1 MICSIQYAI
10 YRVITSVRLKYPSQ
24 GALIAAPIVRK
35 TSLSGIIDMF
45 KNMTVAMRLGAIF
58 SILSFGLIVGSGI
71 ALWKIDELKNSIDKL
86 ASDRVPKILL
96 AKTVTDNVNQ
106 NMLSARN
113 ILLLDKEEDI
123 SREMDSMAKSRKIVV
138 ETISKLE
145 KTAAAEKDKQLLTAV
160 MEQRE
165 PYRLL
170 VQKALGANRAGNKN
184 EAKDILNNEI
194 RPVLARYM
202 QALNELSAYQVEQI
216 DDAAAEAQTL
226 YQRTFLL
233 ITIAASALVI
243 AVAIAGFL
251 IIRSLTRDLGGEP
264 AYAAE
269 IARNIAAGNLAMTV
283 VTKPNDSGSMLAA
296 MREMQT
302 RLKEMIAGILA
313 GADQVSSTATELAA
327 SSSLVAES
335 SRQQSEAAS
344 SMAAAVEEMTVSIDQ
359 VSENAHEARA
369 LSRRSGELSEL
380 GAGVIQNAAME
391 MSQISDSVKE
401 SSQIIAALEQQ
412 SGEISAIVN
421 VIKEIA
427 DQTNL
432 LALNAAIEAA
442 RAGEQG
448 RGFAVVADEV
458 RKLAERTSKSTQE
471 IAGMIEK
478 IQGGTHSAF
487 ASMEGG
493 VARVSNGVTLA
504 NEAAGSITQIK
515 TEAARVVQVVG
526 DISNSLKEQSVA
538 SNDIAKNVEK
548 IAQMSE
554 ENSAAVQETANAAQ
568 HLEQLAAS
576 MQNTISRFKV

>member
-160 MEQRE
+160 KEQRE

-184 EAKDILNNEI
+184 EARDILNNEI
-194 RPVLARYM
+194 RPALARYM
-202 QALNELSAYQVEQI
+202 QALNELSTYQVEQI

-296 MREMQT
+296 MREMQA

-313 GADQVSSTATELAA
+313 DADQVSSTATELAA
-327 SSSLVAES
+327 ASSQVAES

-344 SMAAAVEEMTVSIDQ
+344 SMAAAVEEMTVSIEQ
-359 VSENAHEARA
+359 VSENAHEART
-369 LSRRSGELSEL
+369 LSRRSGKLSEQ
-380 GAGVIQNAAME
+380 GAGVIQNAAAE

-554 ENSAAVQETANAAQ
+554 ENSAAVQETANAAR

-576 MQNTISRFKV
+576 MQNTIGRFKV

>member
-35 TSLSGIIDMF
+35 TSISGVIDMF

-160 MEQRE
+160 KEQRE

-313 GADQVSSTATELAA
+313 DADQVSSTATELAA
-327 SSSLVAES
+327 ASSQVAES

-344 SMAAAVEEMTVSIDQ
+344 SMAAAVEEMTVSIEQ
-359 VSENAHEARA
+359 VSENAHEART
-369 LSRRSGELSEL
+369 LSRRSGELSEQ
-380 GAGVIQNAAME
+380 GAGVIQNAAAE

-576 MQNTISRFKV
+576 MQNTIGRFKV

>member
-1 MICSIQYAI
+1 
-10 YRVITSVRLKYPSQ
+10 
-24 GALIAAPIVRK
+24 
-35 TSLSGIIDMF
+35 MF

-58 SILSFGLIVGSGI
+58 SILGFGLVVGSGI

-86 ASDRVPKILL
+86 AYDRVPKILL

-106 NMLSARN
+106 NMLSVRN
-113 ILLLDKEEDI
+113 ILLTDKEEDI

-138 ETISKLE
+138 ETIGKLE
-145 KTAAAEKDKQLLTAV
+145 KTVTSEKDKQLLTAV
-160 MEQRE
+160 KEQRE

-170 VQKALGANRAGNKN
+170 VQKVLGANQAGKKN
-184 EAKDILNNEI
+184 EATDILNNEI
-194 RPVLARYM
+194 RPVLAKYT

-216 DDAAAEAQTL
+216 DNAAAEAQTL

-233 ITIAASALVI
+233 IVIAASALAI
-243 AVAIAGFL
+243 TVAIAGFL
-251 IIRSLTRDLGGEP
+251 VIRSLTRDLGGEP

-269 IARNIAAGNLAMTV
+269 IARSIAAGNLAMTV
-283 VTKPNDSGSMLAA
+283 VTKPNDCASMLAA
-296 MREMQT
+296 MKQMQT
-302 RLKEMIAGILA
+302 RLKEMVAGILA
-313 GADQVSSTATELAA
+313 DADQVSSTATELAA
-327 SSSLVAES
+327 ASSQVAES

-359 VSENAHEARA
+359 VSENADEART
-369 LSRRSGELSEL
+369 LSKRSGELSEQ
-380 GAGVIQNAAME
+380 GAGVIQNAAAE

-412 SGEISAIVN
+412 SGEISSIVN

-471 IAGMIEK
+471 IAVMIQK

-487 ASMEGG
+487 ASMESG

-554 ENSAAVQETANAAQ
+554 ENSAAVQETAKAAQ
-568 HLEQLAAS
+568 HLEHLATS
-576 MQNTISRFKV
+576 MQNTIGRFKV

>member
-1 MICSIQYAI
+1 
-10 YRVITSVRLKYPSQ
+10 
-24 GALIAAPIVRK
+24 
-35 TSLSGIIDMF
+35 MF

-58 SILSFGLIVGSGI
+58 SILGFGLVVGSGI
-71 ALWKIDELKNSIDKL
+71 ALWKIDELKNSIDTL
-86 ASDRVPKILL
+86 AYDRVPKILL
-96 AKTVTDNVNQ
+96 AKTVTDNVSQ
-106 NMLSARN
+106 NMLSMRN
-113 ILLLDKEEDI
+113 ILLMDKEEDI
-123 SREMDSMAKSRKIVV
+123 SREMDSMAKSRKMVA

-145 KTAAAEKDKQLLTAV
+145 KTVASEKGKQLLAAV

-170 VQKALGANRAGNKN
+170 VQKALGANQAGKKN

-194 RPVLARYM
+194 RPILAKYT
-202 QALNELSAYQVEQI
+202 QALNELSAYQVELI
-216 DDAAAEAQTL
+216 DNAAAEAQTL

-233 ITIAASALVI
+233 IIISASALVI

-269 IARNIAAGNLAMTV
+269 IARSIAAGDLAMTV

-296 MREMQT
+296 MKQMQT
-302 RLKEMIAGILA
+302 KLKEMIAGILA
-313 GADQVSSTATELAA
+313 DADQVSSTATELAA
-327 SSSLVAES
+327 ASSQVAES

-359 VSENAHEARA
+359 VSENAHEART
-369 LSRRSGELSEL
+369 LSKRSGELSEQ
-380 GAGVIQNAAME
+380 GAGVIQNAATE

-401 SSQIIAALEQQ
+401 SSQIIAVLEQQ

-471 IAGMIEK
+471 IAVMIQK
-478 IQGGTHSAF
+478 IQGGTHGAF
-487 ASMEGG
+487 ASMESG
-493 VARVSNGVTLA
+493 VTRVSNGVALA
-504 NEAAGSITQIK
+504 NQAGDSITQIK
-515 TEAARVVQVVG
+515 TEAARVVQVVS
-526 DISNSLKEQSVA
+526 DISDSLKEQSVA
-538 SNDIAKNVEK
+538 SSDIAKNVEK

-554 ENSAAVQETANAAQ
+554 ENSAAVQQTASAAQ
-568 HLEQLAAS
+568 HLEQLAS
-576 MQNTISRFKV
+576 SLQSTIGRFKV

>member
-1 MICSIQYAI
+1 
-10 YRVITSVRLKYPSQ
+10 
-24 GALIAAPIVRK
+24 
-35 TSLSGIIDMF
+35 MF
-45 KNMTVAMRLGAIF
+45 KNMTVAVRLGAIF
-58 SILSFGLIVGSGI
+58 SLLGFGLVIGSGI

-86 ASDRVPKILL
+86 AYDRVPKILL

-106 NMLSARN
+106 NMLSVRN
-113 ILLLDKEEDI
+113 ILLMDKEEDI

-138 ETISKLE
+138 ETIGKLE
-145 KTAAAEKDKQLLTAV
+145 KTVTSEKDKQLLTTV
-160 MEQRE
+160 KEQKE

-170 VQKALGANRAGNKN
+170 VQKVLGANQAGKKN
-184 EAKDILNNEI
+184 EATDILNNEI
-194 RPVLARYM
+194 RPVLAKYT

-216 DDAAAEAQTL
+216 DNAAAEAQTL

-269 IARNIAAGNLAMTV
+269 IARSIAAGNLAMTV

-296 MREMQT
+296 MKQMQT
-302 RLKEMIAGILA
+302 RLKEMVAGILA
-313 GADQVSSTATELAA
+313 DADQVSSTATELAA
-327 SSSLVAES
+327 ASSQVAES

-359 VSENAHEARA
+359 VSENADEART
-369 LSRRSGELSEL
+369 LSKRSGELSEQ
-380 GAGVIQNAAME
+380 GAGVIQNAATE

-412 SGEISAIVN
+412 SGEISSIVN

-471 IAGMIEK
+471 IAVMIEK

-487 ASMEGG
+487 ASMESG

-554 ENSAAVQETANAAQ
+554 ENSAAVQETAKAAQ
-568 HLEQLAAS
+568 HLEHLATS
-576 MQNTISRFKV
+576 MQNTIGRFKV

>member
-1 MICSIQYAI
+1 
-10 YRVITSVRLKYPSQ
+10 
-24 GALIAAPIVRK
+24 
-35 TSLSGIIDMF
+35 MF
-45 KNMTVAMRLGAIF
+45 KNMTIAMRLGAIF
-58 SILSFGLIVGSGI
+58 SILGFGLVIGSGI
-71 ALWKIDELKNSIDKL
+71 ALWKIAELKNSIDKL
-86 ASDRVPKILL
+86 VYDRVPKILL
-96 AKTVTDNVNQ
+96 AKTVTDNLHQ
-106 NMLSARN
+106 NVLSARS
-113 ILLLDKEEDI
+113 ILLMDKEEDI
-123 SREMDSMAKSRKIVV
+123 SREMDSMAKSRKIIV
-138 ETISKLE
+138 ETIGKLE
-145 KTAAAEKDKQLLTAV
+145 KTATSEKIRQLLIV
-160 MEQRE
+160 VKEQRE

-170 VQKALGANRAGNKN
+170 VKKMLGAYQSGKKN
-184 EAKDILNNEI
+184 EAMDILNNEI
-194 RPVLARYM
+194 RPVFAKYM
-202 QALNELSAYQVEQI
+202 QAVNELSAYQVELI
-216 DDAAAEAQTL
+216 DETAAEAQTL

-233 ITIAASALVI
+233 IIIAASALAI

-283 VTKPNDSGSMLAA
+283 VTKSNDSGSMLAA
-296 MREMQT
+296 MKEMQT

-313 GADQVSSTATELAA
+313 DADQVSSTATELAA
-327 SSSLVAES
+327 SSSQVAES

-359 VSENAHEARA
+359 VSENAHEART
-369 LSRRSGELSEL
+369 LSKRSGELSEQ
-380 GAGVIQNAAME
+380 GAGVIQNAATE

-401 SSQIIAALEQQ
+401 SSQIIATLEQQ
-412 SGEISAIVN
+412 SGEISTIVN

-471 IAGMIEK
+471 IAVMINK

-487 ASMEGG
+487 ASMESG

-568 HLEQLAAS
+568 HLEHLATS
-576 MQNTISRFKV
+576 MQNTIGRFKV

>member
-1 MICSIQYAI
+1 
-10 YRVITSVRLKYPSQ
+10 
-24 GALIAAPIVRK
+24 
-35 TSLSGIIDMF
+35 MF

-313 GADQVSSTATELAA
+313 DADQVSSTATELAA
-327 SSSLVAES
+327 ASSQVAES

-344 SMAAAVEEMTVSIDQ
+344 SMAAAVEEMTVSIEQ
-359 VSENAHEARA
+359 VSENAHEART
-369 LSRRSGELSEL
+369 LSRRSGELSEQ
-380 GAGVIQNAAME
+380 GAGVIQNAAAE

-576 MQNTISRFKV
+576 MQNTIGRFKV

>member
-1 MICSIQYAI
+1 
-10 YRVITSVRLKYPSQ
+10 
-24 GALIAAPIVRK
+24 
-35 TSLSGIIDMF
+35 
-45 KNMTVAMRLGAIF
+45 
-58 SILSFGLIVGSGI
+58 
-71 ALWKIDELKNSIDKL
+71 
-86 ASDRVPKILL
+86 
-96 AKTVTDNVNQ
+96 
-106 NMLSARN
+106 
-113 ILLLDKEEDI
+113 
-123 SREMDSMAKSRKIVV
+123 
-138 ETISKLE
+138 
-145 KTAAAEKDKQLLTAV
+145 
-160 MEQRE
+160 
-165 PYRLL
+165 
-170 VQKALGANRAGNKN
+170 
-184 EAKDILNNEI
+184 
-194 RPVLARYM
+194 
-202 QALNELSAYQVEQI
+202 
-216 DDAAAEAQTL
+216 
-226 YQRTFLL
+226 
-233 ITIAASALVI
+233 
-243 AVAIAGFL
+243 
-251 IIRSLTRDLGGEP
+251 
-264 AYAAE
+264 
-269 IARNIAAGNLAMTV
+269 
-283 VTKPNDSGSMLAA
+283 
-296 MREMQT
+296 
-302 RLKEMIAGILA
+302 
-313 GADQVSSTATELAA
+313 
-327 SSSLVAES
+327 
-335 SRQQSEAAS
+335 
-344 SMAAAVEEMTVSIDQ
+344 MAAAVEEMTVSIGQ

-369 LSRRSGELSEL
+369 LSRRSGELSEQ
-380 GAGVIQNAAME
+380 GAGVIQNAAAE

-554 ENSAAVQETANAAQ
+554 ENSAAVQETAKAAQ
-568 HLEQLAAS
+568 HLEQLATS
-576 MQNTISRFKV
+576 MQNTIGRFKV

>member
-1 MICSIQYAI
+1 
-10 YRVITSVRLKYPSQ
+10 
-24 GALIAAPIVRK
+24 
-35 TSLSGIIDMF
+35 MF
-45 KNMTVAMRLGAIF
+45 KNMTVAMRLGSIF
-58 SILSFGLIVGSGI
+58 SILGFALVVGSGI

-86 ASDRVPKILL
+86 AYDRVPKILL

-113 ILLLDKEEDI
+113 ILLMDKEEDI
-123 SREMDSMAKSRKIVV
+123 SREMASMARSRKIVV
-138 ETISKLE
+138 EAIGKLE
-145 KTAAAEKDKQLLTAV
+145 KTVTAEKDRQLLTAV

-165 PYRLL
+165 PYRLT
-170 VQKALGANRAGNKN
+170 VQKALGANQAGNKN
-184 EAKDILNNEI
+184 AAKDILIHEI
-194 RPVLARYM
+194 RPVLARYT
-202 QALNELSAYQVEQI
+202 QALSALSAYQVELI
-216 DDAAAEAQTL
+216 DKAAAEAQTL

-233 ITIAASALVI
+233 IITAASALVI

-283 VTKPNDSGSMLAA
+283 VTKPNDSASMLAA
-296 MREMQT
+296 MKEMQT
-302 RLKEMIAGILA
+302 RLKDMIAGILA
-313 GADQVSSTATELAA
+313 DAGQVSSTATELAA
-327 SSSLVAES
+327 SSGQVAES

-344 SMAAAVEEMTVSIDQ
+344 SMAAAVEEMTVSIGQ

-369 LSRRSGELSEL
+369 LSRRSGELSEQ
-380 GAGVIQNAAME
+380 GAGVIQNAAAE
-391 MSQISDSVKE
+391 MTQISDSVKQ

-554 ENSAAVQETANAAQ
+554 ENSAAVQETAKAAQ
-568 HLEQLAAS
+568 HLEQLATS
-576 MQNTISRFKV
+576 MQNTIGRFKV